1 MADESLIEDNLPRL
15 KSLVDQ
21 LPKNIDFGFCAVG
34 QDSER
39 VFKLTN
45 HSNSDREFRF
55 EECPFKI
62 EPLQDTIA
70 PKQTKTIKISFFP
83 TNATVIVA
91 STIFHVTGE
100 ENRVIKLSAIGKFPF
115 LKTLNTKIDFEEVI
129 YGKKKVK
136 NLIINNASEVSTK
149 FFITQLQVDQYHDTS
164 FILDETKGE
173 IPPKSS
179 FLIKITYKPMIWDL
193 YSCSHFQIQ
202 CQGGNQIAVQCVG
215 RALPLEARLSSKLVD
230 FGSIRLNSTT
240 NRMVTLHNNSDTNCA
255 FEVVIDNTGVFSV
268 KENAGVIKP
277 KSYAR
282 LLFLFTP
289 QKTINYYQRAYIL
302 IRNHLALSVDL
313 LGNCFDLLIKP
324 PSLSPVVIKEVRQ
337 NLGLNAPVD
346 TAFNLTTEA
355 EEAASPELE
364 TLKQSMV
371 QSTAVHREI
380 FGGLVLSDK
389 FVKVSAKFFDFSY
402 AGTSGILPS
411 RDLAIENISGRRL
424 SLFWT
429 SDAAY
434 RGTKDNVFGVSPAA
448 INLAPG
454 ETGRFTVTF
463 KPSTMNAFYFEKIQ
477 CFAIDFETNMME
489 KISKANFSMKK
500 KLIGL
505 NNLSTI
511 QVKSELEAVKMMPPI
526 EICVVC
532 AGNSFGPDT
541 LPFIPMIQ
549 VLPKNELIFSPC
561 AVGDTVYSS
570 IQLFNKTDT
579 PSFFK
584 FDEDGHEAFD
594 VFPKCGL
601 IEGHKFKLIFFKF
614 APKQPCLTTHTM
626 YCRLNN
632 AIDVIKVRLTGYC
645 CKPLLQID
653 NNCQI
658 FFPPSFLG
666 VHSKQKIGFHNRSR
680 VPLSYAI
687 NVPRKYREELMFG
700 PLREV
705 LLPNQ
710 SSFVTCSLMPLKK
723 AKYHMKVPIE
733 VYGENID
740 QMVDLQN
747 LEVYGE
753 GGDGTLVVKPENLD
767 FGIIKVNFYKTQ
779 KITIFNHSHVT
790 FYLNLEIK
798 PDNDEKKVD
807 EATKRAIANCFQ
819 LDFSEGI
826 ITGHSR
832 IEVSVTF
839 KPSEVCDLGVKLLCI
854 AREKPPLGVIAPPT
868 ETGPIEKCFVGMKAK
883 GSFPILKIVDVRN
896 EDLSVST
903 LWDFFKLDKVNKDL
917 LDTTYSTK
925 PEIKDFEDLANTI
938 DRDETI
944 DRQYYEWN
952 FGYLQNKS
960 IIEPRRIILTIQ
972 NFGGTDL
979 DWKFKFPN
987 DNQVLSCY

>member
-1 MADESLIEDNLPRL
+1 MAEDTLIEDNMPRL
-15 KSLVDQ
+15 RSLIDQ
-21 LPKNIDFGFCAVG
+21 MPKNIDFGFCAVG

-45 HSNSDREFRF
+45 HGNTDKEFHF

-62 EPLQDTIA
+62 EPIQDIVGA
-70 PKQTKTIKISFFP
+70 KQTKTVKISFFP
-83 TNATVIVA
+83 TNASVLVA
-91 STIFHVTGE
+91 STLFHVAGE
-100 ENRVIKLSAIGKFPF
+100 EPRVIKLSAIGKFPF
-115 LKTLNTKIDFEEVI
+115 LKTLNTKLDFEEVI

-149 FFITQLQVDQYHDTS
+149 FFIKQLQVDQYHDSS
-164 FILDETKGE
+164 FSLDETKGE
-173 IPPKSS
+173 IPSKSS
-179 FLIKITYKPMIWDL
+179 FLIKITYRPMIWDL
-193 YSCSHFQIQ
+193 YSCSHFEIQ
-202 CQGGNQIAVQCVG
+202 CQGGNKIEVQCVG

-240 NRMVTLHNNSDTNCA
+240 NRMVTLHNNSDTTCA
-255 FEVVIDNTGVFSV
+255 FEVVIDNSGVFSV
-268 KENAGVIKP
+268 KDNVGVIKP

-289 QKTINYYQRAYIL
+289 QKTINYYQRVYIL
-302 IRNHLALSVDL
+302 IRNHLALSLDL

-324 PSLSPVVIKEVRQ
+324 PPLSPSVIKETRLQ
-337 NLGLNAPVD
+337 LGLNAALD
-346 TAFNLTTEA
+346 SAFNLVGDA
-355 EEAASPELE
+355 EEHVSPELE
-364 TLKQSMV
+364 SSRQVVLQS
-371 QSTAVHREI
+371 SSVHKEI
-380 FGGLVLSDK
+380 FGGLVLADK
-389 FVKVSAKFFDFSY
+389 MVRTSSKFIDFGF
-402 AGTSGILPS
+402 AGLGGIYPS
-411 RDLAIENISGRRL
+411 RDISIENHSGRKL

-429 SDAAY
+429 NDSPY
-434 RGTKDNVFGVSPAA
+434 RGTRDNIFGVSPQSS
-448 INLAPG
+448 NLAAG
-454 ETGRFTVTF
+454 EVGRFTVTF
-463 KPSTMNAFYFEKIQ
+463 RPPNMNAFFFEKLQ
-477 CFAIDFETNMME
+477 CFAIDYDTNMME

-500 KLIGL
+500 RLIGI
-505 NNLSTI
+505 NNLSSI
-511 QVKSELEAVKMMPPI
+511 QVQSELDAPKQIPPI
-526 EICVVC
+526 EICIIC
-532 AGNSFGPDT
+532 AGNSFGPET

-549 VLPKNELIFSPC
+549 VVPKNDLVFSPC
-561 AVGDTVYSS
+561 AVGDTVYTS
-570 IQLFNKTDT
+570 IQLVNKTDT
-579 PSFFK
+579 PSYFK
-584 FDEDGHEAFD
+584 FDEDGHDSFD
-594 VFPKCGL
+594 VYPKYGL
-601 IEGHKFKLIFFKF
+601 IEGHKFKVIFFKF
-614 APKQPCLTTHTM
+614 APRQPCLSTHTLH
-626 YCRLNN
+626 CRLNN

-645 CKPLLQID
+645 CKPELQID

-680 VPLSYAI
+680 VPLSYVI

-710 SSFVTCSLMPLKK
+710 TSYVTCSLMPLKK
-723 AKYHMKVPIE
+723 SKYHMKVPIE
-733 VYGENID
+733 VYGENSD
-740 QMVDLQN
+740 EVVDTQS

-767 FGIIKVNFYKTQ
+767 FGIIKVNFYKTH

-798 PDNDEKKVD
+798 ADNEEKKVD
-807 EATKRAIANCFQ
+807 EATKRAISNCFQ
-819 LDFSEGI
+819 LDFNEGI

-839 KPSEVCDLGVKLLCI
+839 KPIEVCDLNVKLVCI

-868 ETGPIEKCFVGMKAK
+868 ETGPTEKCFIQMKAK

-903 LWDFFKLDKVNKDL
+903 LWDFFKLDRINRDL
-917 LDTTYSTK
+917 LDTSYSGK
-925 PEIKDFEDLANTI
+925 PETKDFEDLASTSERDDVI
-938 DRDETI
+938 DKN
-944 DRQYYEWN
+944 YYEWN

-960 IIEPRRIILTIQ
+960 VIEPRRIILTIQ

-987 DNQVLSCY
+987 DNQVEFGN